1 MRKLWLGVCRLG
13 SWRFASTVQD
23 QPRAPGARE
32 GGHQPG
38 LLHLARPLQPAPH
51 RGAPAIRKKRNR
63 EVRPAEP
70 PPENLTED
78 AGGFHAVTDWV
89 MAVLLLGAAGLA
101 VWYFQIGW
109 NFGFDSPKFNPMVFV
124 PIFLGAYGLYHFT
137 LALRGTLLGRKFG
150 SSTMHLEGGDVRM
163 GATIRG
169 VIRTEAELHPSADY
183 EIRLQCI
190 ETFVMHRGSGETN
203 RNVDR
208 VRWEAATRVA
218 PAAVNSRQGI
228 PFEFTLPQS
237 FGEPATSRSRLRRRK
252 RSGVDRHP
260 RIAGCLRPQPGPG
273 RRAVDHDDRCAAPGH
288 QLPCLVR
295 RGGQGLHARR
305 WHGDRNR
312 PVARDPGARNP
323 VQVRSEE

>member
-1 MRKLWLGVCRLG
+1 M
-13 SWRFASTVQD
+13 
-23 QPRAPGARE
+23 
-32 GGHQPG
+32 
-38 LLHLARPLQPAPH
+38 
-51 RGAPAIRKKRNR
+51 RKKRNR

-70 PPENLTED
+70 PPENPTED

-101 VWYFQIGW
+101 VWYFQIAW
-109 NFGFDSPKFNPMVFV
+109 NFDFDSPKFNPMVFV
-124 PIFLGAYGLYHFT
+124 PIFLGAYGLYHLT

-150 SSTMHLEGGDVRM
+150 LSTMHIEGGDVRM

-169 VIRTEAELHPSADY
+169 LIRTEAELHPAADY

-190 ETFVMHRGSGETN
+190 ETFTMRRGSGDTN

-237 FGEPATSRSRLRRRK
+237 FGEPATS
-252 RSGVDRHP
+252 
-260 RIAGCLRPQPGPG
+260 GPG
-273 RRAVDHDDRCAAPGH
+273 SVVASAVAAIGIPGLQGVFAHNRAPDAVRWIITIDAPLPGINYHALFGVVVKDSTRAGDTEIVVD
-288 QLPCLVR
+288 L
-295 RGGQGLHARR
+295 
-305 WHGDRNR
+305 
-312 PVARDPGARNP
+312 
-323 VQVRSEE
+323 